1 MASKHRQVGAQN
13 FRLEETNRSMY
24 ITIVS
29 VMVSKKLCL
38 FERSE
43 DFFRKLSNFMASEI
57 VLKVGQR
64 SPISHIFLILGILN
78 VTQVRNP
85 PYHKNSIFSEFSPVR
100 PIFNNNLVQIGK
112 NRT

>member
-13 FRLEETNRSMY
+13 VRLEETNRSMY

-57 VLKVGQR
+57 VLKVSQPR
-64 SPISHIFLILGILN
+64 AAHDA
-78 VTQVRNP
+78 TRNHSSCSDFKP
-85 PYHKNSIFSEFSPVR
+85 LR
-100 PIFNNNLVQIGK
+100 LA
-112 NRT
+112 RTYIQTDKQTDNALYMYR